1 MTQHSAPETAADPL
15 VASAARG
22 RSAWR
27 RLGLRLSAVT
37 PSQVAQLALALAAV
51 YLIGWLAWTARL
63 ALLPFALG
71 AALAYIML
79 PVVNRLDRV
88 LPRWMASLATMAAAT
103 ALIVYLLAQMIPLAA
118 NQLNNVA
125 LAVPTDEEFEGYAD
139 MLAREVQALPRPVQ
153 PFVNRWLESTIGNA
167 RNQLDT
173 LAERGA
179 NLALSSV
186 LRLFNVLGFVLGFLV
201 IPTWLLSVLNAQK
214 RGTVALDRMLPS
226 LIRDDFW
233 AVVRITDH
241 AIGTFVR
248 GQFVVG
254 LAVGALTYLGLEI
267 IAALVN
273 VGGDYILVLALFSG
287 IMALIPT
294 LGPLLGSL
302 PVVLLALTVS
312 PETAAAVVV
321 MYVLVWLIVGRT
333 LSRRI
338 RARLLEIH
346 PAIMIV
352 ILVAV
357 SQLGFLWVLLAAP
370 IVRAVRDLYRYVNG
384 RIADP
389 PRPAGWL
396 PYAPP
401 PVERLGSAR
410 RPIPIAYRH
419 GRARRRASR

>member
-1 MTQHSAPETAADPL
+1 
-15 VASAARG
+15 
-22 RSAWR
+22 
-27 RLGLRLSAVT
+27 
-37 PSQVAQLALALAAV
+37 
-51 YLIGWLAWTARL
+51 
-63 ALLPFALG
+63 
-71 AALAYIML
+71 
-79 PVVNRLDRV
+79 
-88 LPRWMASLATMAAAT
+88 MAAAT

-139 MLAREVQALPRPVQ
+139 ILAREVQALPRPVQ
-153 PFVNRWLESTIGNA
+153 PFINRWLDSTVGNA
-167 RNQLDT
+167 RNQIDT

-179 NLALSSV
+179 DLALSSV

-201 IPTWLLSVLNAQK
+201 IPTWLLTVLNAQK
-214 RGTVALDRMLPS
+214 RGTVALNRMLPS
-226 LIRDDFW
+226 LIRKDFW

-254 LAVGALTYLGLEI
+254 LVVGALTYLGLEI
-267 IAALVN
+267 VAALVN
-273 VGGDYILVLALFSG
+273 VGGDYNLVLAVFSG

-294 LGPLLGSL
+294 LGPLLGSM

-312 PETAAAVVV
+312 PETALAVVV
-321 MYVLVWLIVGRT
+321 MYVVVWWIVGNT
-333 LSRRI
+333 LTRRI
-338 RARLLEIH
+338 RARLLDVH

-370 IVRAVRDLYRYVNG
+370 IVRAFRDLYRYVNG

-401 PVERLGSAR
+401 PPEPLGAAK
-410 RPIPIAYRH
+410 RPVPIAYRH